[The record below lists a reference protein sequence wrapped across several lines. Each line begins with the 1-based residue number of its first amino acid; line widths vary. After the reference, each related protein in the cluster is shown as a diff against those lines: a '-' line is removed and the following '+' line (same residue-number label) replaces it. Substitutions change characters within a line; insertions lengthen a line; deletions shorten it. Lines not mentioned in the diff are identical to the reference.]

1 MSLRWK
7 LLFAFG
13 ATTLVAVAV
22 VALVATRLVRN
33 SYVNADRQRIEQVL
47 AQAQSAIQRRGEQA
61 ARRVAA
67 ATEDEAVT
75 RIAISLNQPRTSSAG
90 ADTTAP
96 AAPTPGSF
104 LADAAT
110 IARAR
115 ELDLLEVVADDATVL
130 SSAQWEARAGYP
142 DADAAALASRQE
154 SFIRLE
160 DLPSGPT
167 LAVEAARE
175 VNYGARK
182 LYLVGGY
189 RLDESFVAELNQPGI
204 EHAVLFRAAGPGQLA
219 PLSSTHSPDVDAEL
233 GKVAARAALTGAGYR
248 AEEGSGALALSTVA
262 GTPLRDVAGRPLG
275 VFVVTVS
282 GAERA
287 RVIRSLYWAA
297 LVAGALGLL
306 ASLLLSVALA
316 QRITAPVSDL
326 VAASQQLA
334 AGNLEH
340 RIQPRGDDEIA
351 RLSESF
357 NRMAASLKEH
367 RERLVQS
374 ERVAAWRELARRL
387 AHELKNPLFPLQLSI
402 ENLRRAR
409 QVDPA
414 HFDEAFEEATSTL
427 LAELDEL
434 KRIVAQFSDFAKMPQ
449 PQREPTELKA
459 LLERAAHLYEARIS
473 QQKITLDVSAE
484 GGTLVAMVDPHLLG
498 NAIGN
503 LVLNALDAM
512 PGGGRLSLRAGSE
525 NGRAVIEVRD
535 SGQGLTE
542 EEQRRLFTP
551 YYTTKKHGTG
561 LGLAIVQSVVAD
573 HGGRISVDSAPDR
586 GTRFRIEL
594 PLQ

>member
-47 AQAQSAIQRRGEQA
+47 AQAQLAIQRRGEQA

-75 RIAISLNQPRTSSAG
+75 RIAISLNQPRTSPAG
-90 ADTTAP
+90 ADASAP
-96 AAPTPGSF
+96 ALPTPGSF
-104 LADAAT
+104 LADAAG

-115 ELDLLEVVADDATVL
+115 ELDLLEVVADDGTVL
-130 SSAQWEARAGYP
+130 SSAQWEARAGY
-142 DADAAALASRQE
+142 ADPEVASLASRQDP
-154 SFIRLE
+154 FIRLE

-182 LYLVGGY
+182 LYLAGGY
-189 RLDESFVAELNQPGI
+189 RLDESFVAELNQPGV
-204 EHAVLFRAAGPGQLA
+204 EHAVLFRLAGPGQLA
-219 PLSSTHSPDVDAEL
+219 PLSSTHSPEVDAEL
-233 GKVAARAALTGAGYR
+233 GKVAARAALTSAGYR
-248 AEEGSGALALSTVA
+248 AEEGSGALALSTIA
-262 GTPLRDVAGRPLG
+262 GTPLRDAAGRPLG
-275 VFVVTVS
+275 VFVVSVS

-297 LVAGALGLL
+297 FIAGALGLF
-306 ASLLLSVALA
+306 ASLLLSLALA

-326 VAASQQLA
+326 VAASRELA
-334 AGNLEH
+334 GGNLEH

-409 QVDPA
+409 QVDSA
-414 HFDEAFEEATSTL
+414 HFDEAFEETTSTL

-434 KRIVAQFSDFAKMPQ
+434 KRVVAQFSDFAKMPQ
-449 PQREPTELKA
+449 PERQPSELRA

-473 QQKITLDVSAE
+473 RQNIALEVSVE
-484 GGTLVAMVDPHLLG
+484 GGSLVAPVDPHLLG

-512 PGGGRLSLRAGSE
+512 PQGGRLLLRAGRE

-535 SGQGLTE
+535 SGQGLSE

-573 HGGRISVDSAPDR
+573 HGGRITVDSAPDR